1 MWQAVPERLPQP
13 LRTFRCGCLGCGD
26 VVGGVVVSVSYPF
39 NTPAGSD
46 VDAEGVRLLAEAPVA
61 RADLAGQP
69 VWLVLGYPEV
79 RQVLSDE
86 RFSREAAVRPGSPVT
101 NPAGSNP
108 ELLVSM
114 DPPRHTRVRALMA
127 KAFSPRTVERLK
139 PRIRE
144 IADGLLGEVAAH
156 GRPADLVPLLAEP
169 LPIMVICELLGV
181 PDADRAQIRQWSGVL
196 IAERV
201 YTREE
206 IAAAIGQVDD
216 YIAKL
221 IAQRREDPDDALI
234 SALIAV
240 NDQGRH
246 LSPSELIS
254 NVQLLLMAGHETTVS
269 QIGNCLV
276 TLFQHP
282 DQITLLRDNP
292 ELLVRAI
299 DELLRH
305 SKLTSSTTPRV
316 ATEDTVV
323 GDTLIHAGEALIP
336 LIATA
341 NRDPSAFPDP
351 HRFDITRT
359 SPAPHLGFGHGPH
372 YCLGAQLAKLELQ
385 VTIGAVFNRFPTLRP
400 AMSLDDLEWKEGLST
415 RSVRALPVTW

>member
-1 MWQAVPERLPQP
+1 M
-13 LRTFRCGCLGCGD
+13 
-26 VVGGVVVSVSYPF
+26 SVKYPF

-46 VDAEGVRLLAEAPVA
+46 VDAEGVRLLAEGPVA
-61 RADLAGQP
+61 RADMAGQP
-69 VWLVLGYPEV
+69 VWLALGYQEV
-79 RQVLSDE
+79 RQVLSDS
-86 RFSREAAVRPGSPVT
+86 RFSREAAARPGSPVT

-114 DPPRHTRVRALMA
+114 DPPRHTRIRALMA
-127 KAFSPRTVERLK
+127 KAFSPRTVERLE

-144 IADGLLGEVAAH
+144 IVAGLLDEVAAR
-156 GRPADLVPLLAEP
+156 GGPADLVPLLAEP
-169 LPIMVICELLGV
+169 LPIMVICELLGA
-181 PDADRAQIRQWSGVL
+181 PDADRAHIREWAGVL
-196 IAERV
+196 IAETA

-206 IAAAIGQVDD
+206 IAATIGQVDA
-216 YIAKL
+216 YLAKL
-221 IAQRREDPDDALI
+221 IAERRETPDDALI

-246 LSPSELIS
+246 LSASELVS
-254 NVQLLLMAGHETTVS
+254 NVQLLLIAGHETTVS

-282 DQITLLRDNP
+282 DQITVLRNHP
-292 ELLVRAI
+292 ELLPRAV

-305 SKLTSSTTPRV
+305 SKLVSSAQPRI

-323 GDTLIHAGEALIP
+323 GDTLIHADEAVIP

-359 SPAPHLGFGHGPH
+359 GPAPHLGFGHGPH

-385 VTIGAVFNRFPTLRP
+385 LAIGALFTRFPTLRP
-400 AMSLDDLEWKEGLST
+400 AIGLNDLDWKTGLST
-415 RSVRALPVTW
+415 RSLRALPVTW

>member
-1 MWQAVPERLPQP
+1 
-13 LRTFRCGCLGCGD
+13 
-26 VVGGVVVSVSYPF
+26 
-39 NTPAGSD
+39 
-46 VDAEGVRLLAEAPVA
+46 
-61 RADLAGQP
+61 
-69 VWLVLGYPEV
+69 LGYQEV
-79 RQVLSDE
+79 RQVLSDS

-108 ELLVSM
+108 ELLVGM
-114 DPPRHTRVRALMA
+114 DPPRHTRVRALVA
-127 KAFSPRTVERLK
+127 KAFSPRTVERLE

-144 IADGLLGEVAAH
+144 IVAGLLDEVGAR
-156 GRPADLVPLLAEP
+156 GMPADLVPLLAGP

-181 PDADRAQIRQWSGVL
+181 PDADRAQIREWAGVL
-196 IAERV
+196 IAETA

-206 IAAAIGQVDD
+206 IASAIGQVDA
-216 YIAKL
+216 YLAKL

-246 LSPSELIS
+246 LSASELVS
-254 NVQLLLMAGHETTVS
+254 NVQLLLMAGHETTAS

-282 DQITLLRDNP
+282 DQITLLRDHP
-292 ELLVRAI
+292 ELLPRAV
-299 DELLRH
+299 DELLRD
-305 SKLTSSTTPRV
+305 SKLTSSTLPRV
-316 ATEDTVV
+316 ATQDTTV
-323 GDTLIHAGEALIP
+323 GGAAIRAGEAVIP

-372 YCLGAQLAKLELQ
+372 YCLGAQLAKLELH
-385 VTIGAVFNRFPTLRP
+385 VTIGALFTRFPTLRP
-400 AMSLDDLEWKEGLST
+400 AISLNDLDWKEGLST
-415 RSVRALPVTW
+415 RSLRAPPVTW